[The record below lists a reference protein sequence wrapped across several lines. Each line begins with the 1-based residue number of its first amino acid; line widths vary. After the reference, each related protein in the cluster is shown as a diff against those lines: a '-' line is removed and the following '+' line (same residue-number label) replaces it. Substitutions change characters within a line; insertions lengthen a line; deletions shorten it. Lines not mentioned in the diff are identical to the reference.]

1 MQDKRDAVSA
11 TKYVT
16 KSNDWRY
23 SEAGV

>member
-1 MQDKRDAVSA
+1 MQDKRDAVGA